1 MEILVFQIN
10 KSDYI
15 NQLSKI
21 DLFLKETSLNIYYES
36 SGLEF
41 ILPDYSR
48 SEITDFFFYQNSG
61 SYYNIEKSLVEQYSY
76 EECDYQYFSE
86 LDILEVILL
95 IFSKSKFNEENK
107 ERFLQELISEL
118 IGLGIIIKR
127 LDTGG
132 LEILNNKL
140 LDSGSYCNIYYYS
153 NNILLKEIKSEYRG
167 TPFEK
172 RLKYEFENMKKL
184 EDSENILNVYNYL
197 EEDEA
202 YTMEQADECLYD
214 YLRKNHLNLEEKIKI
229 VRDIL
234 KGIKD
239 AHDNSV
245 IHRDLHLGNI
255 LRKGSTF
262 MIADFGLAKDLDR
275 DRSLKSS
282 NTQKSNSKFVDPE
295 CRGNKFLELDKVSD
309 IYSLGVIIEEILG
322 EDVEKVSYFIS
333 RCTQRLKKDRY
344 QSMDEVIYEFENTII
359 NIDKQLSKEKVK
371 EKIKNGRVD
380 QSVIEYLKTLTA
392 EETVHLIL
400 EYSDNFEEILKL
412 CEIHIAYK
420 MISDILESLERYI
433 RLPFTDYS
441 CIAKMMHRLFY
452 RISDEKIKI
461 KIKEIIRFC
470 AEEIGRYDCEP
481 LYQEI
486 KNK

>member
-10 KSDYI
+10 KNDYI

-21 DLFLKETSLNIYYES
+21 DLFLKETSLNIYYEY

-48 SEITDFFFYQNSG
+48 SEITNFFFYQKAG
-61 SYYNIEKSLVEQYSY
+61 SYYNIRESLVEQYSY
-76 EECDYQYFSE
+76 EKCDYEYFSE
-86 LDILEVILL
+86 LDILETILL

-107 ERFLQELISEL
+107 ERFLQNLISEL
-118 IGLGIIIKR
+118 IELGIIIKR
-127 LDTGG
+127 SDTGK

-140 LDSGSYCNIYYYS
+140 LDGGSYCNIYYYS
-153 NNILLKEIKSEYRG
+153 NNILLKEIKSEYIG

-184 EDSENILNVYNYL
+184 ENSENILNVYNYL
-197 EEDEA
+197 EEEKA
-202 YTMEQADECLYD
+202 YTMERADECLYD
-214 YLRKNHLNLEEKIKI
+214 YLREKHLILEEKIKI
-229 VRDIL
+229 IRDIL
-234 KGIKD
+234 RGIKD

-255 LRKGSTF
+255 LRKNSTF
-262 MIADFGLAKDLDR
+262 VIADFGLAKDLDR
-275 DRSLKSS
+275 DRSLRSS

-322 EDVEKVSYFIS
+322 EDIKKVSYFIS
-333 RCTQRLKKDRY
+333 RCTQHFKKDRY
-344 QSMDEVIYEFENTII
+344 QSVDEVISEFENTIR
-359 NIDKQLSKEKVK
+359 NIDKQLLKEKVE

-380 QSVIEYLKTLTA
+380 QSVIEYLRALTV
-392 EETVHLIL
+392 EETIPLIL
-400 EYSDNFEEILKL
+400 KYNDNFEEVLKL
-412 CEIHIAYK
+412 CEINIVYK
-420 MISDILESLERYI
+420 ITNDTLEDLEQYNY
-433 RLPFTDYS
+433 LPFNDYS
-441 CIAKMMHRLFY
+441 CIARMMYRLFQK
-452 RISDEKIKI
+452 ISDEKIKI

-470 AEEIGRYDCEP
+470 AEEINRFDCKP